1 MGGEQDVV
9 KAASQ
14 KRGTNTFRE
23 VAMQPDMPQGSGT
36 AGPSGIAV
44 FMLPGNP
51 ASASVSLCLFVAPP
65 LDAQQGLSP
74 EPPATARAILT
85 SPVQSAPDKRSFL
98 TGILAARARTVTRV
112 TGPASHRLTALA
124 RANTLIIVPDMWPA

>member
-1 MGGEQDVV
+1 
-9 KAASQ
+9 
-14 KRGTNTFRE
+14 
-23 VAMQPDMPQGSGT
+23 MQPGMPQGFGT

-98 TGILAARARTVTRV
+98 TGILAARARIAGAECPDGLARSAAVIVTR
-112 TGPASHRLTALA
+112 GA
-124 RANTLIIVPDMWPA
+124 RRA

>member
-1 MGGEQDVV
+1 V
-9 KAASQ
+9 Q

-23 VAMQPDMPQGSGT
+23 VAMQPGMPQGFGT

-44 FMLPGNP
+44 FMLPGTP
-51 ASASVSLCLFVAPP
+51 ASASVSLCLFVAPA
-65 LDAQQGLSP
+65 LDALEGLSP

-85 SPVQSAPDKRSFL
+85 SPVQSAPGRRSFL

-124 RANTLIIVPDMWPA
+124 RANTLIIVPDMWPT